1 METRTTENS
10 SSSLRTS
17 IQKLGTNLS
26 SMIMPNIAI
35 FIAWG
40 LITALF
46 IETGWLPNA
55 DLAQLVD
62 PTLNYLL
69 PIMIAYQ
76 GGKLVYEERGGVVGV
91 IATMGVIV
99 GSPIPMFIGAMI
111 MGPLGGWVI
120 KQTDRLLADKV
131 GTGFEMLYNN
141 FSSGILGALLAIVG
155 YYAIGPAVTAGTEF
169 MAQGVDTIIQ
179 LGILPLANIF
189 IEPAKI
195 LFLNN
200 AINHGILTPLGTE
213 QALETGKSILY
224 LLEANPGPGLGVLLA
239 FSLYGKG
246 SAKSSSAGAMVIH
259 FLGGI
264 HEIYFPYVM
273 MKPTLFLAVIGGG
286 VTGTFIN
293 QLLNAGLTSPAS
305 PGSIFAI
312 VAMTPRG
319 EWLSVL
325 AGVIGAALVSFAIA
339 AVILRRDKGTAE
351 DYDLQAE
358 VGRSQAMKQ
367 EAKGQTPTQPQA
379 ATVDEIPTD
388 NIQKVIFACDAGMG
402 SSAMGASLLRKKFES
417 EDIDVDVT
425 NSAINRLQDGSELLI
440 ITQQEL
446 TDRAKQKSPQATH
459 VSVDNFL
466 QSPKYD
472 DIVNRFSGKTQ
483 ASVAEAAP
491 AAEERV
497 TQAQE
502 NIAKIVMVYDDSSRG
517 SGTMMLEKLQVEAQR
532 LENPIRLEKMHIDDI
547 IDDEETLYVVPEKL
561 SEMLNVTNI
570 EVVDNKLNEK
580 ELFEIANKY

>member
-1 METRTTENS
+1 MRERTTENS
-10 SSSLRTS
+10 TGTLRTS
-17 IQKLGTNLS
+17 IQKLGTSLS
-26 SMIMPNIAI
+26 SMIMPNIAM

-55 DLAQLVD
+55 ALAELVG

-76 GGKLVYEERGGVVGV
+76 GGKLIYEERGGVVGA

-120 KQTDRLLADKV
+120 KQIDKMFLRSIRA
-131 GTGFEMLYNN
+131 GFEMLYNN
-141 FSSGILGALLAIVG
+141 FSAGILGAILAIIG
-155 YYAIGPAVTAGTEF
+155 FYAVGPAVTAGTNI
-169 MAQGVDTIIQ
+169 MAQGVDFIIQ
-179 LGILPLANIF
+179 RGVLPLANIF

-224 LLEANPGPGLGVLLA
+224 LLEANPGPGLGILLA
-239 FSLYGKG
+239 FMLYGKG
-246 SAKSSSAGAMVIH
+246 SAKSSSAGAIVIH

-273 MKPTLFLAVIGGG
+273 MKPSLFLAVIAGG
-286 VTGTFIN
+286 VSGTFVN

-305 PGSIFAI
+305 PGSIIA
-312 VAMTPRG
+312 VMLMTPRG
-319 EWLSVL
+319 EWLQVL
-325 AGVIGAALVSFAIA
+325 AGVVAGAAVSFAIA
-339 AVILRRDKGTAE
+339 ALILRADKSTEE
-351 DYDLQAE
+351 DYDLEAE
-358 VGRSQAMKQ
+358 IDRSQAMKR
-367 EAKGQTPTQPQA
+367 ESKGGPA
-379 ATVDEIPTD
+379 GATVEGIPASEI
-388 NIQKVIFACDAGMG
+388 NKVIFACDAGMG
-402 SSAMGASLLRKKFES
+402 SSAMGASLLRKKFE
-417 EDIDVDVT
+417 EENIDVEVT
-425 NSAINRLQDGSELLI
+425 NSAINQLSDGSDLLI

-446 TDRAKQKSPQATH
+446 TNRASQKSPHATH

-472 DIVNRFSGKTQ
+472 DIVRRFSGD
-483 ASVAEAAP
+483 EATETPTATSTT
-491 AAEERV
+491 EEP
-497 TQAQE
+497 
-502 NIAKIVMVYDDSSRG
+502 IAKKDERIKQLVLVYDENTRG
-517 SGTMMLEKLQVEAQR
+517 SGTMMLEKLQVEAA
-532 LENPIRLEKMHIDDI
+532 RLEKTLHIDKML
-547 IDDEETLYVVPEKL
+547 IDEVTDREDTVFIVPEKL
-561 SEMLNVTNI
+561 SGQ
-570 EVVDNKLNEK
+570 VDVSNL
-580 ELFEIANKY
+580 EIVDDVLDEEALHGLVNKY

>member
-1 METRTTENS
+1 MGERTTEKS
-10 SSSLRTS
+10 SGTLRTS
-17 IQKLGTNLS
+17 IQKLGTSLS
-26 SMIMPNIAI
+26 SMIMPNIAM

-46 IETGWLPNA
+46 IETGWWPNA
-55 DLAQLVD
+55 ALAELVG

-76 GGKLVYEERGGVVGV
+76 GGKLIYEERGGVVGA

-120 KQTDRLLADKV
+120 KQFDKMFLRSIRA
-131 GTGFEMLYNN
+131 GFEMLYNN
-141 FSSGILGALLAIVG
+141 FSAGILGAILAIIG
-155 YYAIGPAVTAGTEF
+155 FYAVGPAVTAGTNV
-169 MAQGVDTIIQ
+169 MAQGVDFIIQ
-179 LGILPLANIF
+179 RGVLPLANIF

-224 LLEANPGPGLGVLLA
+224 LLEANPGPGLGILLA
-239 FSLYGKG
+239 FMFYGKG

-273 MKPTLFLAVIGGG
+273 MKPTLFLAVIAGG
-286 VTGTFIN
+286 VSGTFVN

-305 PGSIFAI
+305 PGSIIA
-312 VAMTPRG
+312 VMLMTPRG
-319 EWLSVL
+319 EWLQVL
-325 AGVIGAALVSFAIA
+325 AGVVAGAAVSFAIA
-339 AVILRRDKGTAE
+339 ALILRTDKSTEE
-351 DYDLQAE
+351 DYDLEAE
-358 VGRSQAMKQ
+358 IGRSQAMKQ
-367 EAKGQTPTQPQA
+367 ESKGGTA
-379 ATVDEIPTD
+379 GATVEGIPTSVI
-388 NIQKVIFACDAGMG
+388 NKVIFACDAGMG
-402 SSAMGASLLRKKFES
+402 SSAMGASLLRKKFGE
-417 EDIDVDVT
+417 ENIDVEVT
-425 NSAINRLQDGSELLI
+425 NSAINQLSDGSDLLI

-446 TDRAKQKSPQATH
+446 TNRASQKSPHATH

-472 DIVNRFSGKTQ
+472 DIVRRFSGDE
-483 ASVAEAAP
+483 VATTPEAISP
-491 AAEERV
+491 TEEPV
-497 TQAQE
+497 
-502 NIAKIVMVYDDSSRG
+502 AKKDERIKQLVVVYDENTRG
-517 SGTMMLEKLQVEAQR
+517 SGTMMLEKLHVEAA
-532 LENPIRLEKMHIDDI
+532 RLEKTLHIDKML
-547 IDDEETLYVVPEKL
+547 IDEVTDQEDTVFIVPEKL
-561 SEMLNVTNI
+561 SGQIDVSN
-570 EVVDNKLNEK
+570 
-580 ELFEIANKY
+580 FEIVDDVLDEEALHGLVNKY

>member
-1 METRTTENS
+1 MNENTTENTS
-10 SSSLRTS
+10 GKLRTS

-26 SMIMPNIAI
+26 SMIMPNIAM

-55 DLAQLVD
+55 ELAELNG
-62 PTLNYLL
+62 PMLNYLL

-76 GGKLVYEERGGVVGV
+76 GGKLVFEERGGAVGV

-111 MGPLGGWVI
+111 MGPLGGWVM
-120 KQTDRLLADKV
+120 KQFDRMFANKV

-141 FSSGILGALLAIVG
+141 FSAGILGAILAIIG
-155 YYAIGPAVTAGTEF
+155 YYAVGPAVTAGTNL
-169 MAQGVDTIIQ
+169 MAQGVDAIIQ
-179 LGILPLANIF
+179 MGILPLANIF

-213 QALETGKSILY
+213 QALETGKSVLY

-239 FSLYGKG
+239 FALYGKG
-246 SAKSSSAGAMVIH
+246 SAKSSSTGAMIIH
-259 FLGGI
+259 FFGGI

-273 MKPTLFLAVIGGG
+273 MKPSLFLAVIGGG
-286 VTGTFIN
+286 VTGTFVN
-293 QLLNAGLTSPAS
+293 QLLNAGLQAPAS
-305 PGSIFAI
+305 PGSIFAV

-319 EWLSVL
+319 EWLQVL
-325 AGVIGAALVSFAIA
+325 AGVAAATLVSFAIA
-339 AVILRRDKGTAE
+339 AIILRRDTGTAE
-351 DYDLQAE
+351 DYDLEAE
-358 VGRSQAMKQ
+358 MSRSQAMKQ
-367 EAKGQTPTQPQA
+367 ESKGEA
-379 ATVDEIPTD
+379 VDVTGDESVEEIPTD

-417 EDIDVDVT
+417 EDVGVDVT
-425 NSAINRLQDGSELLI
+425 NSAINQLNDGSDLLI

-446 TDRAKQKSPQATH
+446 TNRARQKAPQATH

-466 QSPKYD
+466 QSPKYN
-472 DIVNRFSGKTQ
+472 DIVERFSGNVEMPT
-483 ASVAEAAP
+483 ETTAP
-491 AAEERV
+491 TGTETTESN
-497 TQAQE
+497 E
-502 NIAKIVMVYDDSSRG
+502 NISEIVVVYDDESRG
-517 SGTMMLEKLQVEAQR
+517 SGTMMLEKLREEAQR
-532 LENPIRLEKMHIDDI
+532 LENPIRLQKRHVDDVTN
-547 IDDEETLYVVPEKL
+547 DNETLFVVPEKL
-561 SEMLNVTNI
+561 SGDLDVLNVEIVNNVLD
-570 EVVDNKLNEK
+570 ED
-580 ELFEIANKY
+580 ELFELVNKY